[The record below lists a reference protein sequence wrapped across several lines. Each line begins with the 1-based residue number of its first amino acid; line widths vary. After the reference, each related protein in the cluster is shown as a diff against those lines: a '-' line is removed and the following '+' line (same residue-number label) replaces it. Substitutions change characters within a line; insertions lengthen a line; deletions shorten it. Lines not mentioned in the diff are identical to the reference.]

1 MKVSVNDQ
9 ALFTLNET
17 KKKVICD
24 SHVRADIFDQDMK
37 RRLQW
42 VIMHLY
48 DECYKDFK
56 QKWEPIL
63 YQDGVSMIPTD
74 PDAFAE
80 LVFNR
85 PDYQDRLQR
94 EINDSVS
101 KESL

>member
-1 MKVSVNDQ
+1 
-9 ALFTLNET
+9 
-17 KKKVICD
+17 
-24 SHVRADIFDQDMK
+24 MK

-56 QKWEPIL
+56 ARWEPIL
-63 YQDGVSMIPTD
+63 YQQGVSMIPTD

-80 LVFNR
+80 VVFAL

-94 EINDSVS
+94 EIAASTD
-101 KESL
+101 KEL